1 MKNIFWGAA
10 SIAQWI
16 RLWLPIATPSS
27 NPKHA
32 IYALSI
38 CMWIVYYEKGEN
50 EQKKRPRL
58 VHIFK
63 YSFLECSNNNSLS
76 H

>member
-1 MKNIFWGAA
+1 MTVIVNCDEKYILGGGAP
-10 SIAQWI
+10 IAQWI

-50 EQKKRPRL
+50 EQKRDRD
-58 VHIFK
+58 
-63 YSFLECSNNNSLS
+63 
-76 H
+76 